1 MSRETAPH
9 WAAARRALGLPHWPT
24 ISEPAYA
31 ALMFETACQGA
42 RCTRASYPTCDA
54 IFVRGRFCN
63 RCAKLEL
70 LSRDEIKVIFP
81 DLPIALVSQL
91 PASKHRAKVDRTLE
105 TGRFHTRKDVSKLW
119 SIFQAPDF
127 QGFTKH
133 SLVQRLL
140 PNLKAAKRAN
150 SIIADQVWAW
160 IKKDAAR
167 RRREVGPHLSELW
180 SRLQNRGW
188 ANEDYPLC
196 DRDWVRLLSQ
206 LFHSPPRNEE
216 AWIAWIFY
224 RHGTQVASTKTE
236 SAFNVGIILR
246 VVAFSGY
253 SGFCWL
259 SFIIIGTKWDIV
271 PWILTS
277 CVPLVA
283 FSVLR
288 VWAFWIPRT
297 PREELQPPSP
307 MTPNA
312 GSYDP
317 NEPFSEL
324 AMAKFTA
331 FKGSKPIIVALLL
344 QAPLPT
350 VNDDHKLAVTQS
362 RGSSLD
368 EPDGMVEISLSKNE
382 TAKPLNSPA
391 DPRDA
396 YGW

>member
-1 MSRETAPH
+1 MRLSCLKR
-9 WAAARRALGLPHWPT
+9 RVRALV
-24 ISEPAYA
+24 
-31 ALMFETACQGA
+31 
-42 RCTRASYPTCDA
+42 
-54 IFVRGRFCN
+54 VRGHPTRPVMPS
-63 RCAKLEL
+63 LL

-216 AWIAWIFY
+216 GWHKMISSFE
-224 RHGTQVASTKTE
+224 K
-236 SAFNVGIILR
+236 ILYDHKSQAIQPTNNAR
-246 VVAFSGY
+246 PFA
-253 SGFCWL
+253 L
-259 SFIIIGTKWDIV
+259 K
-271 PWILTS
+271 
-277 CVPLVA
+277 
-283 FSVLR
+283 
-288 VWAFWIPRT
+288 
-297 PREELQPPSP
+297 LQPH
-307 MTPNA
+307 
-312 GSYDP
+312 
-317 NEPFSEL
+317 
-324 AMAKFTA
+324 
-331 FKGSKPIIVALLL
+331 FKSKATE
-344 QAPLPT
+344 AT
-350 VNDDHKLAVTQS
+350 
-362 RGSSLD
+362 
-368 EPDGMVEISLSKNE
+368 SK
-382 TAKPLNSPA
+382 
-391 DPRDA
+391 
-396 YGW
+396 